1 MLLVSTRQKLK
12 QAVGGA
18 VVAVLGRRRMWR
30 LGRAIYRVARNDVDN
45 DPARN
50 GERWLQAQVLEIF
63 HDEPRMVVLDVGAN
77 VGGWTRMLLDQVPP
91 ARAEALDVYAF
102 EPVRSTFQTLQE
114 RLGGHP
120 RSGRVHPV
128 AVALSDADGS
138 VEMYEVEPNGTTN
151 SLHPD
156 PFLPARRVAIETQ
169 TADTFCARS
178 GIAKVHLLKVDAE
191 GHDCSVLRGAARLF
205 AEERVMVAQFEYN
218 HRWVYAR
225 HYLKDVFDFAR
236 DLPYAV
242 GKLTPDRVELYDGWH
257 FEMERFFEANYVLIH
272 RSLIGRI
279 PAVHGTFS
287 MDDNTYA

>member
-1 MLLVSTRQKLK
+1 MPLVTPGQKLK
-12 QAVGGA
+12 QSLGGA
-18 VVAVLGRRRMWR
+18 FVAVLGRRRMWR

-50 GERWLQAQVLEIF
+50 GERWLQARLLDVF
-63 HDEPRMVVLDVGAN
+63 RDEPRMVVFDVGAN
-77 VGGWTRMLLDQVPP
+77 VGEWTQMLLDQAPA
-91 ARAEALDVYAF
+91 ARAGALDVYAF
-102 EPVRSTFQTLQE
+102 EPVRSTLETFHQ

-120 RSGRVHPV
+120 RFGSIHAVP
-128 AVALSDADGS
+128 VALSDADGT

-156 PFLPARRVAIETQ
+156 PFLPGRRVPVETR
-169 TADTFCARS
+169 TADTFCAQNAIER
-178 GIAKVHLLKVDAE
+178 VHLLKVDAE
-191 GHDCSVLRGAARLF
+191 GHDCSVLQGAARLF
-205 AEERVMVAQFEYN
+205 AEERVMVAQFEYG

-225 HYLKDVFDFAR
+225 RFLKDVFDFTR

-257 FEMERFFEANYVLIH
+257 FELERFFETNYVLIH
-272 RSLIGRI
+272 RSLLDRI
-279 PAVHGTFS
+279 PTVRGTFT